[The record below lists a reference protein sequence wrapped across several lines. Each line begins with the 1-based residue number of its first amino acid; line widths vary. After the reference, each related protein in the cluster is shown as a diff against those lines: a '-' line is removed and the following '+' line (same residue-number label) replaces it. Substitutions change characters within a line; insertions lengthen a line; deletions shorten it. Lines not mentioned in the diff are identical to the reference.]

1 MASITINTNLASLTA
16 QRNLSAATSGMNTA
30 MERLSTG
37 FRINSGADDAAGSA
51 VSTLMEAQISGYDVA
66 ESNTTMG
73 LSLLDTAE
81 GVLDIVGDYLQRIR
95 DLTEQAAN
103 GTYGTSS
110 MQAIRTEVQQRM
122 LEINR
127 LCQVIDFNG
136 IKLLDGT
143 SSAYINGTGV
153 NLQVSNNSGIENIIN
168 LDSSLFASATCTAL
182 FVTNETGRTADNW
195 YLRGQSDPTNGGT
208 QNAEGVDI
216 NYETPALLARITGKS
231 IELSNGTKYDYSKL
245 GYTAILETQYDPEN
259 DGSVT
264 DGICSN
270 ITALCDAVYTDDS
283 TAREFL
289 QFIDEAIEN
298 VSDRRTLIGAYM
310 NRVES
315 AVDAIS
321 VQKENIVS
329 ANSAI
334 KDADIAEESSN
345 YIKYQILQQSTAT
358 LLSTA
363 NQTPSIALNLI

>member
-16 QRNLSAATSGMNTA
+16 QRNLSAATSSMNTA

-37 FRINSGADDAAGSA
+37 FKINSGADDAAGSA
-51 VSTLMEAQISGYDVA
+51 VSTIMEAQISGYDVA
-66 ESNTTMG
+66 ESNATMG

-127 LCQVIDFNG
+127 LCEVIDFNG
-136 IKLLDGT
+136 IQLLDGT
-143 SSAYINGTGV
+143 SMACLSEAGV
-153 NLQVSNNSGIENIIN
+153 NIQVSNNSGRANIIN
-168 LDSSLFASATCTAL
+168 LDSSLFASAKCTAL
-182 FVTNETGRTADNW
+182 FITGEPGRNSNNW
-195 YLRGQSDPTNGGT
+195 YERGQ
-208 QNAEGVDI
+208 ADI
-216 NYETPALLARITGKS
+216 SGNLDSVSIDYETSALYARITGKAVT
-231 IELSNGTKYDYSKL
+231 LTNGTTYDYGKL
-245 GYTAILETQYDPEN
+245 GYTAIINNTYDPNN
-259 DGSVT
+259 DGFSVT
-264 DGICSN
+264 GICSN
-270 ITALCDAVYTDDS
+270 ITAICDAVYTDDA

-315 AVDAIS
+315 AVDAIG
-321 VQKENIVS
+321 VQKENIVA

-334 KDADIAEESSN
+334 KDADVATESSN
-345 YIKYQILQQSTAT
+345 FIKYQILQQSTAT

-363 NQTPSIALNLI
+363 NQTPSIALNLL